1 MRGGLISS
9 SSRRLLSTAA
19 SSPAGDRLPPVL
31 HLAASRG
38 LLGSHVGVDMSAYTR
53 LHTLGCLVQVPVTQD
68 ANAFDRQS
76 AVVPLSIA
84 SASTLSNQLPPFSA
98 HPLYTLASQTEGTLA
113 DTCIPFAARPL
124 SAFAHQVEREE
135 QIDGSGKSVQG
146 GERKG
151 NMGVI
156 DGVRTEANWDCEGVV
171 SIPPKSDLAGGIAP
185 KEESEK
191 EIDDNGVAT
200 EGNRQGTDGDGTQP
214 EGGKGPDGTS
224 AGGHQ
229 GSEGSGSNGERGNWD
244 GYENYLLYL
253 LAEQR
258 KAQSAESCKLLED
271 NQKLQ
276 ASLESFRSDTDLKMM
291 KLQLYLKHLALK
303 IVLAM
308 LFALL
313 MAMQYVLPYTPEGKI
328 LRERIK
334 KVLQQGESE

>member
-1 MRGGLISS
+1 
-9 SSRRLLSTAA
+9 
-19 SSPAGDRLPPVL
+19 
-31 HLAASRG
+31 
-38 LLGSHVGVDMSAYTR
+38 MSAYTR

-98 HPLYTLASQTEGTLA
+98 HPLYTLASQIGSASTLSNQFPPFSAHPLYTLANQTEGTLA